1 MVAALVLCKERAM
14 SSVYSVPGMISRRGS
29 NSIDGGLV
37 SEWLQ

>member
-29 NSIDGGLV
+29 KLMED
-37 SEWLQ
+37 